1 MYSVILLLASVF
13 LTVSSSLRIWHLSS
27 HIILLCL
34 SHGVYMF
41 CFLSVC
47 TGTERAPE
55 PLEAG
60 PEVRPWA
67 YVPVC
72 HLSALRHLLWE
83 TLDHTIRV
91 LLRCRRDLV
100 IDKHILAPVT
110 ALLVAVISAMVW
122 TVTLL
127 WYVKNSRVLHTALSQ
142 SPARQCCQ
150 TQGDCTAYCTSET
163 FLLNIQSFFK
173 RTKISFNYKMWW
185 IYKAVLKVYSTRNT
199 SSNLT
204 FCIFLFWNLV
214 ITVKHGAKKNIWQLD
229 TDNWNTDIG
238 KVLLLKKRFLLTLV
252 TEIHSI
258 YCINLPYLFLMF
270 CKKCAIFLF

>member
-13 LTVSSSLRIWHLSS
+13 LTVSSSLRIWQLSS
-27 HIILLCL
+27 HIILLCS
-34 SHGVYMF
+34 SHGMCMV

-67 YVPVC
+67 YVPLC
-72 HLSALRHLLWE
+72 HLPALRHLLWE
-83 TLDHTIRV
+83 TLDYTIRV
-91 LLRCRRDLV
+91 LLSCRIDLV

-122 TVTLL
+122 TLTLL

-163 FLLNIQSFFK
+163 FYLTYRASLREQKSVSN
-173 RTKISFNYKMWW
+173 
-185 IYKAVLKVYSTRNT
+185 TRCDE
-199 SSNLT
+199 
-204 FCIFLFWNLV
+204 FIKQC
-214 ITVKHGAKKNIWQLD
+214 
-229 TDNWNTDIG
+229 
-238 KVLLLKKRFLLTLV
+238 
-252 TEIHSI
+252 
-258 YCINLPYLFLMF
+258 
-270 CKKCAIFLF
+270 